1 MHKKIPRVQI
11 LFFLLLLVVVGKL
24 SAQQEPQFTQNMFN
38 FSSINPGHYGLSE
51 GICVT
56 GLMREQWFGFKDDNG
71 NKVAPETFLVNAD
84 APVRLLHGG
93 LGLSIVQD
101 KYGFFKDMYVKL
113 GYAYHTTVGTGKLGI
128 GINVNFLNKSSSVTS
143 DNVQAIDMDD
153 PAVKALLSAKSI
165 LFTDFSLGAF
175 LSYPKYYMSFSSTQI
190 LESSQFLDKTGNN
203 GNFKLRRHYYA
214 AGGYDLTF
222 PAYPGYVFTP
232 SVYLKSDGSTFQ
244 ADLNALVT
252 YNKKVWGGLSYRI
265 NETVALMVGFKFNDI
280 DVGYSYDIPMIRVG
294 ATGSHEIMAR
304 YIFKLEREKA
314 RSGNRNTR
322 FL

>member
-1 MHKKIPRVQI
+1 MHNKLPRVI
-11 LFFLLLLVVVGKL
+11 IVVILLLTVAAGKL

-38 FSSINPGHYGLSE
+38 FSSVNPGHYGLTD

-56 GLMREQWFGFKDDNG
+56 GLLREQWLGFKDDNG
-71 NKVAPETFLVNAD
+71 NKVAPQTFLISGD
-84 APVRLLHGG
+84 APFRVLHGG

-113 GYAYHTTVGTGKLGI
+113 GYSYHKTIGTGTLGI
-128 GINVNFLNKSSSVTS
+128 GLNVSFLNKSTTFTS
-143 DNVQAIDMDD
+143 DNIQAIDMDD

-175 LSYPKYYMSFSSTQI
+175 LKYPNYYLSFSSTQI
-190 LESSQFLDKTGNN
+190 LQSSQFLDKTGNA
-203 GNFKLRRHYYA
+203 GDFKLRRHYYA
-214 AGGYDLTF
+214 AGGYDLSF

-252 YNKKVWGGLSYRI
+252 YNKKVWGGVSYRI
-265 NETVALMVGFKFNDI
+265 NETVALMVGFRFNDI
-280 DVGYSYDIPMIRVG
+280 DIGYSYDIPMTRVG
-294 ATGSHEIMAR
+294 ATGSHEIMVR

-314 RSGNRNTR
+314 RFGYRNTR